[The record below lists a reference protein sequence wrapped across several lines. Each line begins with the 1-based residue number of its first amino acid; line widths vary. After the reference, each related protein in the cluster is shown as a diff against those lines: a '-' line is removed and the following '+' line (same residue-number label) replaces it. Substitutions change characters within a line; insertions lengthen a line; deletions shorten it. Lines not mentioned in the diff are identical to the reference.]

1 MQHLPP
7 GSIQS
12 REEPCRWGVGE
23 ALSYSCAHS
32 LLCISESR
40 PLVSLGE
47 ARICYFVTE
56 AKRKREHR
64 GPSDA
69 QTYDLAVLKM
79 SELNA
84 SVSRCN
90 LPGSRLGELSVFCR
104 DYHEENGPIE
114 KKGRGL
120 PLPGP
125 WESWER
131 K

>member
-1 MQHLPP
+1 M
-7 GSIQS
+7 GSGGRRLVIH
-12 REEPCRWGVGE
+12 V
-23 ALSYSCAHS
+23 LHS

-47 ARICYFVTE
+47 ARIYYFVTE

-90 LPGSRLGELSVFCR
+90 LPGSRLDELSV
-104 DYHEENGPIE
+104 
-114 KKGRGL
+114 
-120 PLPGP
+120 
-125 WESWER
+125 
-131 K
+131 